1 MKQRL
6 YIFLLFV
13 IFYSCKKDLQ
23 TIQQP
28 PAYLQ
33 QIKNALK
40 DSLNATDLNNL
51 VIEKAVL
58 SKIDSLDLLL
68 LRIPFR
74 NKNFRNDFLLLKTN
88 EDGLILKGKIVQLSD
103 NDATGNNMDRTLNF
117 NGSISLSSMNR
128 KTVLHS
134 NIRNGYIEAFHQQE
148 KTLRTLSMADPYQ
161 TLPEVIIVSSIT
173 TSGVSY
179 STWVSLLALM
189 DGGGTNNYYGDISYD
204 WDAYSG
210 GGGGGGYSGGSSD
223 GSGDGYIQTSPLSI
237 VDVETQDT
245 DPAIDIN
252 KFLKCF
258 SAVPDAGAI
267 CSIEILTDIA
277 VDNDPS
283 VFLDWQTRSPGHVF
297 LKLNKKNGSQSVQ
310 QVFGWYPTPGYKL
323 LLNASPIDGKFVNN
337 AYHEYN
343 ASLKMDISPSQLQ
356 TAIIEVLYLSGFIRY
371 DIDEYNCTDFA
382 IDVFNKAV
390 SPYDRLEIPKYTIP
404 GSNSA
409 FGSSTPNGL
418 YQQLQSIKS
427 SGSNNSDKI
436 EIPGVKGW
444 VGISNGPCN

>member
-13 IFYSCKKDLQ
+13 IFYSCKKEIPP
-23 TIQQP
+23 IQQP
-28 PAYLQ
+28 HGYLQ
-33 QIKNALK
+33 KIKTVLK
-40 DSLNATDLNNL
+40 DSLSVADFNNL

-58 SKIDSLDLLL
+58 SNIDSLDILL

-74 NKNFRNDFLLLKTN
+74 DKNFRNDFLLLKTKR
-88 EDGLILKGKIVQLSD
+88 DGSIIKGKIIHLSD
-103 NDATGNNMDRTLNF
+103 NEATISGTDQKHHF
-117 NGSISLSSMNR
+117 KGSIIMSSLNR
-128 KTVLHS
+128 QNVLHS
-134 NIRNGYIEAFHQQE
+134 KIQNGYIEAFHQQE
-148 KTLRTLSMADPYQ
+148 KAFRTLSMADPYQ
-161 TLPEVIIVSSIT
+161 TLPEVIIVSTIT
-173 TSGVSY
+173 TTGITY
-179 STWVSLLALM
+179 NTWASFLAIM
-189 DGGGTNNYYGDISYD
+189 DDGGTNYYYGDITYD
-204 WDAYSG
+204 YSTGG
-210 GGGGGGYSGGSSD
+210 GGGGGGYSGGSTD
-223 GSGDGYIQTSPLSI
+223 GGGDGYIQTSPLSI
-237 VDVETQDT
+237 VDIETHDT

-258 SAVPDAGAI
+258 STIPDAGAT

-310 QVFGWYPTPGYKL
+310 QIFGWYPTPGYKL
-323 LLNASPIDGKFVNN
+323 MLNASPIDGKFVNN

-343 ASLKMDISPSQLQ
+343 ASIKLDISPSQLQ
-356 TAIIEVLYLSGFIRY
+356 TAITEVVYLSGFIRY

-382 IDVFNKAV
+382 LDVYNKAV
-390 SPYDRLEIPKYTIP
+390 SPYDRLEIPKYIIP
-404 GSNSA
+404 GSNST

-418 YQQLQSIKS
+418 FQQLQSIKI
-427 SGSNNSDKI
+427 SGGHNSDKI
-436 EIPGVKGW
+436 IIPGVKGW